1 LKNLF
6 ILIFILLVF
15 AGSSTGQ
22 QADPL
27 SPLLAGETIANA
39 IVLTGPLPITSTG
52 TTAGYLDDYDEAC
65 PYTGSTSPDVVYA
78 YTPSSNLTVDIDL
91 CGSSYDTKVF
101 VYENAATPGVPFACN
116 DDYYFDA
123 PCGAYV
129 SKIEGTDLAAG
140 NTYYIVIDGYSG
152 EDYGNYVLTV
162 SESANPA
169 PCVWGTDI
177 VCPPGASQENETCG
191 ANSNGGCDMA
201 AGTETWETVPSSGGT
216 ICGTTWANGGS
227 RDTDWFQLTLTG
239 TSDVVLTAN
248 ADRQIFYG
256 LVQTTTPGAPTCASR
271 TGNIIPGNNAGP
283 CSETSLDLGILN
295 PGTYWVLVEM
305 TVTAGFPCNNHY
317 WIDFDVVPVSCPQ
330 PESLS
335 ASNITQT
342 TAFLGWTET
351 GSATAWEYQYG
362 PAGFTPSATGTPATI
377 NPKPITG
384 LIANSSYDFYVRAD
398 CGGGIYSDWSGP
410 ENFITQNDPAFCAEP
425 ANLAASSITQTGA
438 NLAWTPV
445 GSETAWEYAYGISP
459 FPAPAGSGT
468 ATSSNTLNPLSGLV
482 AGTEY
487 QYYVRANCGSGFSTW
502 AGPGSFT
509 TSCNAI
515 TSFPYHEGFESA
527 WSPGCWTDPEKADYG
542 WDQSVFGNAH
552 SGSQWAYCNLAK
564 SQLTTPA
571 FFLPSGSRLV
581 FWYRVEDPAYPQDMD
596 VKIGDNA
603 IYQIT
608 GATNDNYQQVQVSL
622 DGYTGQ
628 TVSVSFV
635 GETGTGGVD
644 YGICL
649 DDVSIRLTNSWTGNF
664 STNWNNTGNW
674 SGGAVP
680 DQSEVVIIPT
690 SPSGGIFPV
699 INSGITAQ
707 CYKITLSSGA
717 TLKVK
722 SGGTLIVLNP

>member
-6 ILIFILLVF
+6 ILIISLIVF

-39 IVLTGPLPITSTG
+39 IVLSGPLPITSNG
-52 TTAGYLDDYDEAC
+52 TTAGRLDDYDEAC
-65 PYTGSTSPDVVYA
+65 PYTGSTAPDVVYA
-78 YTPSSNLTVDIDL
+78 FTPSSNITVDIDL

-101 VYENAATPGVPFACN
+101 MYENAASPGVPFACN

-123 PCGAYV
+123 PCGIYV
-129 SKIEGTDLAAG
+129 SKIEGADLAGG

-152 EDYGNYVLTV
+152 ADYGNYVLTV

-169 PCVWGTDI
+169 PCEWGTDI
-177 VCPPGASQENETCG
+177 VCPPGATQENETCG

-227 RDTDWFQLTLTG
+227 RDTDWFQLTLTVA
-239 TSDVVLTAN
+239 SDVVLTAN

-256 LVQTTTPGAPTCASR
+256 LVQTTIPGAPSCATR

-295 PGTYWVLVEM
+295 PGTYWLLVEM

-317 WIDFDVVPVSCPQ
+317 WIDFDVVPVSCPP

-335 ASNITQT
+335 ASNITPT
-342 TAFLGWTET
+342 TANLDWTET

-362 PAGFTPSATGTPATI
+362 PAGFTPSATGTPTTFK
-377 NPKPITG
+377 PKPISG
-384 LIANSSYDFYVRAD
+384 LSANSGYDFYVRAD
-398 CGGGIYSDWSGP
+398 CG
-410 ENFITQNDPAFCAEP
+410 A
-425 ANLAASSITQTGA
+425 
-438 NLAWTPV
+438 
-445 GSETAWEYAYGISP
+445 
-459 FPAPAGSGT
+459 
-468 ATSSNTLNPLSGLV
+468 
-482 AGTEY
+482 
-487 QYYVRANCGSGFSTW
+487 GFSTW

-509 TSCNAI
+509 TTCNAI
-515 TSFPYHEGFESA
+515 TSLPYHEGFESA

-542 WDQSVFGNAH
+542 WDKSVFGNAY

-571 FFLPSGSRLV
+571 FILPSGSRLV
-581 FWYRVEDPAYPQDMD
+581 FWYRVEDPGYPQDMD
-596 VKIGDNA
+596 VKIGDNV

-628 TVSVSFV
+628 TVSISFV

-649 DDVSIRLTNSWTGNF
+649 DDVSIRLSNTWTGNI
-664 STNWNNTGNW
+664 SANWNNTGNW
-674 SGGAVP
+674 SGGTIP
-680 DQSEVVIIPT
+680 DQSEVVVVPS
-690 SPSGGIFPV
+690 SPSGGFFPV
-699 INSGITAQ
+699 IDNGVTAQ
-707 CYKITLSSGA
+707 CYLITLSAGA
-717 TLKVK
+717 TIKVK